1 MGRLVIG
8 SVVAAVAMFIL
19 GFIFYAT
26 PLMKLGH
33 QADAPVATQ
42 LAVQEA
48 LKMLPKSGT
57 YFIPFSETDASI
69 MAAHEAGPTA
79 VVKVNMTG
87 ATQMNPMTF
96 AFGWLHMAISAFLL
110 GLLLMAVKDR
120 VTDFN
125 GRMQLLF
132 WAALTMAVF
141 TRLGEP
147 IWYRSDWAN
156 AFYVGFAD
164 FVSLMVAGFILARW
178 FMPKSAS

>member
-26 PLMKLGH
+26 PLMKLG

-57 YFIPFSETDASI
+57 YFIPFSATDASI

-87 ATQMNPMTF
+87 A
-96 AFGWLHMAISAFLL
+96 
-110 GLLLMAVKDR
+110 
-120 VTDFN
+120 
-125 GRMQLLF
+125 
-132 WAALTMAVF
+132 
-141 TRLGEP
+141 
-147 IWYRSDWAN
+147 
-156 AFYVGFAD
+156 
-164 FVSLMVAGFILARW
+164 
-178 FMPKSAS
+178 